1 MEIVNQPAVP
11 SGEFIQTTENIQQT
25 GGKQG
30 KLMRVLIIGNQAN
43 PKALDASFQLVA
55 YLQAIGLEPVLLD
68 VRDLPDSSFTYGAGK
83 LFDIDK
89 RLEGDFALAITLG
102 GDGTVLHSARITTM
116 MDVPVLGANFGH
128 LGFLCNEVDDG
139 LIATVAAAL
148 AGDVSI
154 EKRCTLRIDVV
165 CDGDDEVREAGEEVE
180 GPRSFFAVNEVS
192 IARGAAGKIV
202 DFGYEVSGNYVARM
216 RGDGLIVASATGST
230 AYALSAGGP
239 LVAPGHRGMIVV
251 PIAPH
256 TLNSR
261 AVLTE
266 QHDVV
271 EVKLIDDPRYSDVTL
286 FIDGDPFEF
295 DDPIRRVIVRCG
307 DTPLRLVKYKK
318 TSFYEQIS
326 HTFFSQQL

>member
-1 MEIVNQPAVP
+1 M
-11 SGEFIQTTENIQQT
+11 
-25 GGKQG
+25 
-30 KLMRVLIIGNQAN
+30 
-43 PKALDASFQLVA
+43 
-55 YLQAIGLEPVLLD
+55 
-68 VRDLPDSSFTYGAGK
+68 
-83 LFDIDK
+83 
-89 RLEGDFALAITLG
+89 
-102 GDGTVLHSARITTM
+102 
-116 MDVPVLGANFGH
+116 
-128 LGFLCNEVDDG
+128 
-139 LIATVAAAL
+139 
-148 AGDVSI
+148 
-154 EKRCTLRIDVV
+154 
-165 CDGDDEVREAGEEVE
+165 
-180 GPRSFFAVNEVS
+180 NEVS

-202 DFGYEVSGNYVARM
+202 DFGYEVSGDYVARM

-286 FIDGDPFEF
+286 FIDGDPLEF
-295 DDPIRRVIVRCG
+295 DEPIRRVIVRCG